1 MEVTNNTESTGTERN
16 DAALMLAGPTPA
28 TLVLLGAEVSR
39 ARAYAAASRA
49 PNTSRAY
56 AADLGAFRAWCA
68 PRALSALPAEP
79 STVALYLAG
88 MADAG
93 RKVATLERALVAISQ
108 AHKLAGLDSPRT
120 HRVVTEVLSGIRRTL
135 GTAQKGK
142 APLPVSA
149 LASAADA
156 GREDAIGVRDRAV
169 LAVGFAG
176 GFRRSELVGL
186 DVPDLDFRAEGLVVT
201 LRRSKTDQEGAGRK
215 VALPYGANPSTC
227 PVRTLRAWLDVAG
240 IVAGPVFRAV
250 DKVGRV
256 GLERLSDRS
265 VANVVKEAA
274 SRAGLDAAAFS
285 GHSLRSGLATAAAKA
300 GKSERAIM
308 RATGH
313 KTEKMVRRYIRDA
326 SLFDGDNAAAGIGL

>member
-1 MEVTNNTESTGTERN
+1 MNNTESTG
-16 DAALMLAGPTPA
+16 DAETTTALVLAAPTSVA
-28 TLVLLGAEVSR
+28 LALLGAEVSR

-56 AADLGAFRAWCA
+56 ASDLDAFRAWCA
-68 PRALSALPAEP
+68 PRGFAALPAEP

-120 HRVVTEVLSGIRRTL
+120 HRAVTEVLSGIRRTL

-156 GREDAIGVRDRAV
+156 GRDDLIGARDRAL

-176 GFRRSELVGL
+176 GFRRSELVSL
-186 DVPDLDFRAEGLVVT
+186 DVVDLDFRAEGLVVT

-227 PVRTLRAWLDVAG
+227 PVRTLRAWLDAAR

-250 DKVGRV
+250 DKVARV
-256 GLERLSDRS
+256 SSERLSDRT

-274 SRAGLDAAAFS
+274 VRAGLDAAAFS

-326 SLFDGDNAAAGIGL
+326 SLFNADNAAAGIGL